1 MSAQP
6 QPITVMILDR
16 EYQVACPPEERQS
29 LLEAAHYL
37 DEEMRKIRETGRL
50 MALERIA
57 VMAALNLSDKILKQ
71 DKSEKTREDQI
82 DNRIQRLTEKLDSAL
97 SDSID

>member
-1 MSAQP
+1 MNTTV

-16 EYQVACPPEERQS
+16 EYQVACEPEERQA

-37 DEEMRKIRETGRL
+37 DEQMRKIRVNGRL

-57 VMAALNLSDKILKQ
+57 VMAALNMSHEILNGKELVGEHADLNDRIDSLS
-71 DKSEKTREDQI
+71 ERI
-82 DNRIQRLTEKLDSAL
+82 DNTMREIKL
-97 SDSID
+97 I

>member
-1 MSAQP
+1 MNSTS

-16 EYQVACPPEERQS
+16 EYQVACEPEERQS

-37 DEEMRKIRETGRL
+37 DEQMRQIRVNGRL

-57 VMAALNLSDKILKQ
+57 VMAALNMSDQLLKQ
-71 DKSEKTREDQI
+71 NKAEEIRKSQV
-82 DNRIQRLTEKLDSAL
+82 DNRLQLLADKLDSAL
-97 SDSID
+97 STSMD

>member
-1 MSAQP
+1 MNTTV

-16 EYQVACPPEERQS
+16 EYQVACEPEERQA

-37 DEEMRKIRETGRL
+37 DEQMRKIRVNGRL

-57 VMAALNLSDKILKQ
+57 VMAALNMSDQLLKQ
-71 DKSEKTREDQI
+71 NKAEELRKTQV
-82 DNRIQRLTEKLDSAL
+82 DNRLQLLADKLDSAL
-97 SDSID
+97 SASID

>member
-1 MSAQP
+1 MNTTA

-16 EYQVACPPEERQS
+16 EYQVACEPEERQS

-37 DEEMRKIRETGRL
+37 DEQMRQIRVNGRL

-57 VMAALNLSDKILKQ
+57 VMAALNMSAPLLKQ
-71 DKSEKTREDQI
+71 NKSEELRKSQV
-82 DNRIQRLTEKLDSAL
+82 DNRLQLLADKLDSAL
-97 SDSID
+97 STSMD

>member
-1 MSAQP
+1 MNTTA

-16 EYQVACPPEERQS
+16 EYQVACEPEERQS

-37 DEEMRKIRETGRL
+37 DEQMRQIRVNGRL

-57 VMAALNLSDKILKQ
+57 VMAALNMSDQLLKQ
-71 DKSEKTREDQI
+71 NKSEELRKSQV
-82 DNRIQRLTEKLDSAL
+82 DNRLQLLADKLDSAL
-97 SDSID
+97 SPSMD